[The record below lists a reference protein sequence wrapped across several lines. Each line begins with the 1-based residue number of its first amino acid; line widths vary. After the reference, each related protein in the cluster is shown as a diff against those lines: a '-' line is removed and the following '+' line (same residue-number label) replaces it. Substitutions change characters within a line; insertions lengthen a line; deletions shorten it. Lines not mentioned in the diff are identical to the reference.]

1 MSVKIVWIVDK
12 SVWDDLIAHDS
23 VVYLLA
29 SIFETKD
36 Y

>member
-1 MSVKIVWIVDK
+1 MSVKIVWNVDK
-12 SVWDDLIAHDS
+12 SMWGDLIAHVS

-29 SIFETKD
+29 SFFETKD